1 MKLLLVLCLLF
12 ISSSTWALSG
22 KEIWMNSN
30 TKTRVLLLEEYKAF
44 FQKQT
49 EEAAPTYSDF
59 EDKITFFQFNFI
71 SNAWADSQL
80 NCIYAGW
87 PSQRVGGFCSSPMR
101 NNPEYEKGSCSSNQ
115 LQCQPLFF
123 GKGLCVPVSTKS
135 ERNLAFSNCNKK
147 FEGTKKTPED
157 VVHELRDQGLE
168 PKLFELMDFAEKI
181 CKEGAQAKTPM
192 CRRLESVID
201 SLRAFAKKA
210 DVPPIKKEDPVV
222 EVTVE
227 GVRVTDEK
235 VKKDIVK
242 SVEVTQKVVEKV
254 AERKLALV
262 AEDCPPEEAIAFERN
277 VPRPLDF
284 DFVTTRQGKDPS
296 WSDRFISDKKEGLRY
311 TGFKLT
317 NVGENKIAGTP
328 IKSGERVQRDWD
340 FVTRDSSKRETYLW
354 ITDDTGSGKLSHLM
368 ESVIVILPRKMKPK
382 TEIVDEDLHVTL
394 TTGEKVIYDKK
405 TREVKGGVFKE
416 GPVGLRTNH
425 FKRSIAAVTYTG
437 KGISIRVDRRGAD
450 PRLSGMAEITQD
462 GKICKLSAKELWNH
476 EEFKFANDEELVEF
490 LNKKCGKKFKLP
502 N

>member
-44 FQKQT
+44 FLQHT
-49 EEAAPTYSDF
+49 EFAAPTYSDF
-59 EDKITFFQFNFI
+59 EKKVTFLKFNFI
-71 SNAWADSQL
+71 SEAWADGQL

-101 NNPEYEKGSCSSNQ
+101 NNPEYEKGSCNSNQ
-115 LQCQPLFF
+115 LQCQPLLF
-123 GKGLCVPVSTKS
+123 GNGLCVPVGTKS

-157 VVHELRDQGLE
+157 VVHELREQGLE

-210 DVPPIKKEDPVV
+210 EVPPFKKEDPEV

-227 GVRVTDEK
+227 GVKVTDEK
-235 VKKDIVK
+235 VKKEIVK

-254 AERKLALV
+254 AERKLAVV
-262 AEDCPPEEAIAFERN
+262 AEDCPPEEAIPFERK

-284 DFVTTRQGKDPS
+284 DFITGRQGKDPS
-296 WSDRFISDKKEGLRY
+296 WTDRYVSDKKDGLRY

-317 NVGENKIAGTP
+317 NVGENKIAGKP
-328 IKSGERVQRDWD
+328 VKANERVQREWE

-354 ITDDTGSGKLSHLM
+354 VTDDAGSGRLSHLM
-368 ESVIVILPRKMKPK
+368 ESVIVIIPRKMKPT

-394 TTGEKVIYDKK
+394 TTGEKVIYNKE

-416 GPVGLRTNH
+416 APVDLNPNH
-425 FKRSIAAVTYTG
+425 YNRKFAPVTYTG
-437 KGISIRVDRRGAD
+437 KGISIRTDQRGSD
-450 PRLSGMAEITQD
+450 PRLLGKAKITQD
-462 GKICKLSAKELWNH
+462 GNVCELSVKELWNH
-476 EEFKFANDEELVEF
+476 TDFKFADDEELVEF

-502 N
+502 D